1 MNKSKFNIIILII
14 GVFFLS
20 TSAIFVKVLD
30 ASATVIA
37 FYRLFFSGLIML
49 PVVILNKRLR
59 NELNSLTTKQYFL
72 GCISGILLASHY
84 VFWFESLN
92 YTSVASST
100 VIVTLQPIFTVLAG
114 YLFLK
119 ERVNYI
125 GISGILLSIFGSAFI
140 GWQDFQSSTLALY
153 GDFLALLAAML
164 ITGYFFVGKSLRQHI
179 SVLGYSLLGY
189 FSSAIILFAY
199 GILQQTTFTEYT
211 RETWALFLCMA
222 IFSTIF
228 GQMLINW
235 VLKWLNT
242 TTVSVVIL
250 TEVVWTT
257 LLSILILNERITN
270 KQIVGIIIIIVGLL
284 IYSCREKIELRVEK
298 RLTKANIILNEEVGI
313 NEQN

>member
-37 FYRLFFSGLIML
+37 FYRLFFSGLIIL

-119 ERVNYI
+119 QRVNYI

-164 ITGYFFVGKSLRQHI
+164 ITGYFFVGQSLRQHI

-270 KQIVGIIIIIVGLL
+270 KQIVGIIIIILGLL
-284 IYSCREKIELRVEK
+284 IYSCREKIELLVEK